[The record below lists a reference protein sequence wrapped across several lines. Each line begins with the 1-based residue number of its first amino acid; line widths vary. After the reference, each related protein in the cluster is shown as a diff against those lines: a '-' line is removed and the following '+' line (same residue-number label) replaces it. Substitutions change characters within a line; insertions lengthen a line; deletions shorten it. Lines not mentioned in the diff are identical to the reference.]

1 MIQPFK
7 TKRGNIMTTTL
18 LTKHFSSLSKL
29 MTFKIQWNG
38 ETVEQDF
45 DNIMLNC
52 EEGKIE
58 ITHFH
63 RNEYDENSD
72 PESLGF
78 YSTPVFPAFICS
90 DEKVNKINHYFQT
103 NDYPLE
109 ISYYKMS
116 PELVFI
122 HGFSN
127 LFGSDKVIQ
136 LETILDDV
144 LAILMSEDESKDE

>member
-1 MIQPFK
+1 MYFDMIQPFK
-7 TKRGNIMTTTL
+7 TKRKNTMTTTL

-52 EEGKIE
+52 EEGRVE

-78 YSTPVFPAFICS
+78 YSVPLFPAFNCS
-90 DEKVNKINHYFQT
+90 DERVNKINHYFKA
-103 NDYPLE
+103 NELPFEVD
-109 ISYYKMS
+109 YYKPS
-116 PELVFI
+116 PYFVFI

-144 LAILMSEDESKDE
+144 LAILMSDDE